1 MNVQDLL
8 KQAGGLGTIAK
19 ELGLSPAQ
27 AQSGAEALLPAIL
40 GGFKKTANSSG
51 GESGLGSLLQSLG
64 GGALADAVLSKSP
77 TPIEQGNGVLG
88 AIFGSK
94 DVSRAV
100 AADASKKTG
109 VDLSVLKKM
118 LPMVAMLVAGYMAK
132 KGSAAGKSSGQAS
145 GSGGGLLGG
154 GMLGGLLG
162 SVLGGKKASASGSG
176 GGLLSML
183 DADGD
188 GNPLDDI
195 IGMLGKKK

>member
-8 KQAGGLGTIAK
+8 KQAGGIGTIAK
-19 ELGLSPAQ
+19 ELGLNPAQ
-27 AQSGAEALLPAIL
+27 AASGAEALLPAIL
-40 GGFKKTANSSG
+40 GGLKKTAATSG

-77 TPIEQGNGVLG
+77 TPVDQGNNVLG

-100 AADASKKTG
+100 AADAAKKTG
-109 VDLSVLKKM
+109 VDVSALKKM
-118 LPMVAMLVAGYMAK
+118 LPMVAMLVAGFMAK
-132 KGSAAGKSSGQAS
+132 KGASSGAS
-145 GSGGGLLGG
+145 KPAGGGLLGG

-162 SVLGGKKASASGSG
+162 SVLGGKKGGASGG
-176 GGLLSML
+176 AGGLLSML

-195 IGMLGKKK
+195 LGMLGKKK